1 MCFLGCDIGLTTPI
15 ISTLPPSMILRVDEM
30 PAADSIRSTLQSL
43 PTKSQ
48 LGRPVGLLDSA
59 ISPFPAH

>member
-1 MCFLGCDIGLTTPI
+1 
-15 ISTLPPSMILRVDEM
+15 MILRVDEM